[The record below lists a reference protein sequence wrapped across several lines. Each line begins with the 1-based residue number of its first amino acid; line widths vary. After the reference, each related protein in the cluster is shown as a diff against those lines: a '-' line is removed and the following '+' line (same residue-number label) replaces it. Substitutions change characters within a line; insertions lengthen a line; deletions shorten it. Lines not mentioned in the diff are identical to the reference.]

1 MADIAVGAL
10 LFEDGFTDLSTSAR
24 QTLECYASS
33 GYYSGYTGR
42 KDLVDEETTVD
53 GHQAWHMQSEV
64 YVEMESLPQ
73 VDGDV
78 VDIYVVDVGSDDH
91 LGVFISSVTIGDSDR
106 DKKVRDCIAGL
117 TKLVRAIHEAGS
129 AVIAQLNHAGSGA
142 EPETPGVNLSASAVL
157 SPRKTETGMPREMT
171 RAEILMT
178 EADFV
183 RAALRAVRAG
193 CDGVEIH
200 SAHGYLLNQ
209 FYSPLTNRRTDAYGP
224 QTMENRL
231 RFHLETVD
239 AVRKAV
245 GQDVP
250 IALRLGGADYL
261 PGGSTEED
269 AVEACKMLEAA
280 GVNLIDLS
288 GGMCG
293 YVRPEHAEPGY
304 FSSMSEKVKAA
315 VDVPVL
321 LTGGV
326 NTIAD
331 AKQLLAEGK
340 ADLIG
345 VGRALY
351 RDAHWL
357 EHA

>member
-1 MADIAVGAL
+1 MLLNAIQIGSLTLKNRLVMPPMATGKTDAGHVTEELISHYRDRARFSAPGLIILEHAFIAPAGRASA
-10 LFEDGFTDLSTSAR
+10 GQLSIA
-24 QTLECYASS
+24 
-33 GYYSGYTGR
+33 
-42 KDLVDEETTVD
+42 
-53 GHQAWHMQSEV
+53 
-64 YVEMESLPQ
+64 
-73 VDGDV
+73 
-78 VDIYVVDVGSDDH
+78 DD
-91 LGVFISSVTIGDSDR
+91 
-106 DKKVRDCIAGL
+106 DCIAGL
-117 TKLVRAIHEAGS
+117 TKLVQAIHEAGS

-142 EPETPGVNLSASAVL
+142 EPETPGVNLSASAIS
-157 SPRKTETGMPREMT
+157 SPRKPDSGVPREMT
-171 RAEILMT
+171 RAEILLT

-200 SAHGYLLNQ
+200 SAHSYLLNQ
-209 FYSPLTNRRTDAYGP
+209 FYSPLTNRRTDEYGP

-245 GQDVP
+245 GPDVP

-269 AVEACKMLEAA
+269 AVEACRLLEAA
-280 GVNLIDLS
+280 GVDLIDLS

-293 YVRPEHAEPGY
+293 YIRPEHSEPGY

-321 LTGGV
+321 VTGGV
-326 NTIAD
+326 QTIAD
-331 AKQLLAEGK
+331 AERLLQEGK

-345 VGRALY
+345 VGRALF

-357 EHA
+357 ERAESV

>member
-1 MADIAVGAL
+1 
-10 LFEDGFTDLSTSAR
+10 
-24 QTLECYASS
+24 
-33 GYYSGYTGR
+33 
-42 KDLVDEETTVD
+42 
-53 GHQAWHMQSEV
+53 MQ
-64 YVEMESLPQ
+64 
-73 VDGDV
+73 
-78 VDIYVVDVGSDDH
+78 
-91 LGVFISSVTIGDSDR
+91 
-106 DKKVRDCIAGL
+106 
-117 TKLVRAIHEAGS
+117 AIHEAGS

-142 EPETPGVNLSASAVL
+142 EPETPGVNLSASAVA
-157 SPRKTETGMPREMT
+157 SPRKPESGVPREMT
-171 RAEILMT
+171 RAEILLT

-200 SAHGYLLNQ
+200 SAHSYLLNQ
-209 FYSPLTNRRTDAYGP
+209 FYSPLTNRRTDEYGP

-245 GQDVP
+245 GPDVP

-269 AVEACKMLEAA
+269 AVEACRMLEAA
-280 GVNLIDLS
+280 GVDLIDLS

-321 LTGGV
+321 VTGGV
-326 NTIAD
+326 KTIAD
-331 AKQLLAEGK
+331 AEALLQEGK

-351 RDAHWL
+351 RDARWL
-357 EHA
+357 ERA

>member
-1 MADIAVGAL
+1 MLQNAIQIRSLTLKNRLVMPPKATRKSSAGRVTDELIAYYHDRAQYSAPGLIVLEHAFIAPAGRASAGQLSIAD
-10 LFEDGFTDLSTSAR
+10 D
-24 QTLECYASS
+24 
-33 GYYSGYTGR
+33 
-42 KDLVDEETTVD
+42 
-53 GHQAWHMQSEV
+53 
-64 YVEMESLPQ
+64 
-73 VDGDV
+73 
-78 VDIYVVDVGSDDH
+78 
-91 LGVFISSVTIGDSDR
+91 
-106 DKKVRDCIAGL
+106 DCIAGL

-142 EPETPGVNLSASAVL
+142 EPETPGVNLSASAIA
-157 SPRKTETGMPREMT
+157 SPRKPESGVPREMT
-171 RAEILMT
+171 RAEILLT

-200 SAHGYLLNQ
+200 SAHSYLLNQ
-209 FYSPLTNRRTDAYGP
+209 FYSPLTNRRTDEYGP

-245 GQDVP
+245 GPDVP

-269 AVEACKMLEAA
+269 AVEACRLLEAA
-280 GVNLIDLS
+280 GVDLIDLS

-293 YVRPEHAEPGY
+293 YIRPEHSEPGY

-321 LTGGV
+321 VTGGV
-326 NTIAD
+326 QTIAD
-331 AKQLLAEGK
+331 AERLLQEGK

-345 VGRALY
+345 VGRALF

-357 EHA
+357 ERAESV

>member
-1 MADIAVGAL
+1 MLQNAIQIGSLTLKNRLVMPPMATGKSSAGYVTDELIAYYRDRAQYSSPGLIVLEHAFIAPAGRASA
-10 LFEDGFTDLSTSAR
+10 GQLSIA
-24 QTLECYASS
+24 
-33 GYYSGYTGR
+33 
-42 KDLVDEETTVD
+42 
-53 GHQAWHMQSEV
+53 
-64 YVEMESLPQ
+64 
-73 VDGDV
+73 
-78 VDIYVVDVGSDDH
+78 DD
-91 LGVFISSVTIGDSDR
+91 
-106 DKKVRDCIAGL
+106 DCIAGL
-117 TKLVRAIHEAGS
+117 TKLVQAIHEAGS

-142 EPETPGVNLSASAVL
+142 EPETPGVNLSASAVA
-157 SPRKTETGMPREMT
+157 SPRKPDSGVPREMT
-171 RAEILMT
+171 RAEILLT
-178 EADFV
+178 EAAFV

-200 SAHGYLLNQ
+200 SAHSYLLNQ
-209 FYSPLTNRRTDAYGP
+209 FYSPLTNRRTDEYGP

-269 AVEACKMLEAA
+269 AVEACRLLEAA
-280 GVNLIDLS
+280 GVDLIDLS

-293 YVRPEHAEPGY
+293 YIRPEHSEPGY
-304 FSSMSEKVKAA
+304 FSSMSEKVKDA

-321 LTGGV
+321 VTGGV
-326 NTIAD
+326 QTIAD
-331 AKQLLAEGK
+331 AERLLQEGK

-345 VGRALY
+345 VGRALF

-357 EHA
+357 ERAESV

>member
-1 MADIAVGAL
+1 VLNTAIQVGA
-10 LFEDGFTDLSTSAR
+10 FTLKNRLVMPPMATGKSSAGHVTDELTAYYR
-24 QTLECYASS
+24 DRAQYSAPGLIILEHAYIAPAGRASS
-33 GYYSGYTGR
+33 GQLSIAG
-42 KDLVDEETTVD
+42 DDCVD
-53 GHQAWHMQSEV
+53 GLA
-64 YVEMESLPQ
+64 
-73 VDGDV
+73 
-78 VDIYVVDVGSDDH
+78 
-91 LGVFISSVTIGDSDR
+91 
-106 DKKVRDCIAGL
+106 
-117 TKLVRAIHEAGS
+117 KLVQAIHEAGS
-129 AVIAQLNHAGSGA
+129 AVFAQLNHAGSGA

-157 SPRKTETGMPREMT
+157 SPRKTETCMPREMT

-245 GQDVP
+245 GQDMP

-269 AVEACKMLEAA
+269 AVEACRMLEAA

-304 FSSMSEKVKAA
+304 FSSMSEKIKAA

>member
-1 MADIAVGAL
+1 MLQNAIQIGSLTLKNRLVMPPMATGKSDAGYVTEEMISYYRDRAQFSAPGLIILEHAFIAPAGRASA
-10 LFEDGFTDLSTSAR
+10 GQLSIA
-24 QTLECYASS
+24 
-33 GYYSGYTGR
+33 
-42 KDLVDEETTVD
+42 
-53 GHQAWHMQSEV
+53 
-64 YVEMESLPQ
+64 
-73 VDGDV
+73 
-78 VDIYVVDVGSDDH
+78 DDA
-91 LGVFISSVTIGDSDR
+91 
-106 DKKVRDCIAGL
+106 CIAGL
-117 TKLVRAIHEAGS
+117 TKLVQAIHEAGS

-142 EPETPGVNLSASAVL
+142 EPETPGVNLSASAIA
-157 SPRKTETGMPREMT
+157 SPRKPESGVPREMT
-171 RAEILMT
+171 RAEILLT

-200 SAHGYLLNQ
+200 SAHSYLLNQ
-209 FYSPLTNRRTDAYGP
+209 FYSPLTNRRTDDYGP
-224 QTMENRL
+224 QTVENRL

-245 GQDVP
+245 GPDVP

-269 AVEACKMLEAA
+269 AVEACRMLEAA
-280 GVNLIDLS
+280 GVDLIDLS

-304 FSSMSEKVKAA
+304 FASMSEKVKAA

-321 LTGGV
+321 VTGGV
-326 NTIAD
+326 KTIAD
-331 AKQLLAEGK
+331 AEQLLAEGK

-357 EHA
+357 ERAEST

>member
-1 MADIAVGAL
+1 MLQNAIQIGSLTLKNRLVMPPMATGKSDAGYVTEELISYYRDRAQFSEPGL
-10 LFEDGFTDLSTSAR
+10 II
-24 QTLECYASS
+24 LEHA
-33 GYYSGYTGR
+33 
-42 KDLVDEETTVD
+42 
-53 GHQAWHMQSEV
+53 
-64 YVEMESLPQ
+64 
-73 VDGDV
+73 
-78 VDIYVVDVGSDDH
+78 
-91 LGVFISSVTIGDSDR
+91 FISPAGRASAGQLSIADDA
-106 DKKVRDCIAGL
+106 CITGL
-117 TKLVRAIHEAGS
+117 TKLVQAIHEAGS

-142 EPETPGVNLSASAVL
+142 EPETPGVNLSASAVA
-157 SPRKTETGMPREMT
+157 SPRKPDSGVPREMT
-171 RAEILMT
+171 RAEILLT

-200 SAHGYLLNQ
+200 SAHSYLLNQ
-209 FYSPLTNRRTDAYGP
+209 FYSPLTNRRTDEYGP

-231 RFHLETVD
+231 RFHMETVD

-245 GQDVP
+245 GPDVP

-269 AVEACKMLEAA
+269 AVEACRMLEPA

-315 VDVPVL
+315 VNVPVL

-326 NTIAD
+326 KTIAD
-331 AKQLLAEGK
+331 AEALLQEGK

-351 RDAHWL
+351 RDARWL
-357 EHA
+357 ERA